1 MTKKCCKKINK
12 ICIQTSF
19 LRILNVFDER
29 KFFVSESKKNKNSKF
44 NPPVEISVNYSVC
57 NPDSCEEQVNVY
69 GTYEIQP
76 TNDSGHDFPK
86 IAQGLPKEENRKVI
100 DKD

>member
-1 MTKKCCKKINK
+1 MKKDEKYKAPVDKFQIPANPVYDQPLDCIELINK
-12 ICIQTSF
+12 
-19 LRILNVFDER
+19 
-29 KFFVSESKKNKNSKF
+29 
-44 NPPVEISVNYSVC
+44 
-57 NPDSCEEQVNVY
+57 Y

>member
-1 MTKKCCKKINK
+1 MKKDEKYKAPVDKFEIPANPVYDQPLDSIELINK
-12 ICIQTSF
+12 
-19 LRILNVFDER
+19 
-29 KFFVSESKKNKNSKF
+29 
-44 NPPVEISVNYSVC
+44 
-57 NPDSCEEQVNVY
+57 Y

-86 IAQGLPKEENRKVI
+86 IAQGLPKEENRKVL